1 MIPIHYIFN
10 MVCLGKSQKDPHKCS
25 TTMVEQTEKG
35 FLSMLAVF
43 LGSRKLLH
51 SVTLTSKSD
60 LQQICYHN
68 INIWSQ
74 EKASELR
81 RWLPKTNHLI
91 FKEILPTPFN
101 NDQWPVSDQW
111 YWIVWVNLLT
121 NFGWFQWLISR
132 HLCFLKPFNDISINF
147 HDQDLINKLQTMKMI

>member
-1 MIPIHYIFN
+1 
-10 MVCLGKSQKDPHKCS
+10 
-25 TTMVEQTEKG
+25 MVEQTEKG

-74 EKASELR
+74 EKVSR
-81 RWLPKTNHLI
+81 V
-91 FKEILPTPFN
+91 KEVIA
-101 NDQWPVSDQW
+101 
-111 YWIVWVNLLT
+111 
-121 NFGWFQWLISR
+121 
-132 HLCFLKPFNDISINF
+132 K
-147 HDQDLINKLQTMKMI
+147 NKSLDF